1 MAKILS
7 LYFVLIASII
17 YNVAIA
23 QTSTINKL
31 NSEQQNIQA
40 QEASEWVVV
49 LNDPRPARLQG
60 WLRNQ
65 YHKSSGEY
73 RGSLELERYGRSIA
87 TKYKMELRDQWLIP
101 SLGVYC
107 LVVRFNDDKS
117 ETIANLKKNKAVQ
130 WVQPS
135 NDFELL
141 SAKTQS
147 QLIDKTKLTTPV
159 DDTINSAA
167 DGGGVVIAIIDSAVD
182 DSHQD
187 LAGQIAQS
195 GDFVIT
201 RESSDSK
208 EQLGEMHGTAIAGVL
223 IADRNTKLGVAGVAP
238 GATLKAYRGCWEAS
252 ETNKTN
258 CNTLSL
264 ARALDAVS
272 ASNTDILN
280 LSLSGPK
287 DLLLDRLI
295 QRIID
300 QGTIVVTAFDPT
312 RPAINRFPSQRDGV
326 LIVRAQD
333 LDNQHTEF
341 FTAPGARVV
350 LSPGNKYDFMHGHS
364 VASAYTSGLLAL
376 RKQVFETA
384 IGGKKQADW
393 RMVSNDQ
400 AAQDLL
406 SDILMR

>member
-1 MAKILS
+1 M
-7 LYFVLIASII
+7 
-17 YNVAIA
+17 
-23 QTSTINKL
+23 
-31 NSEQQNIQA
+31 
-40 QEASEWVVV
+40 
-49 LNDPRPARLQG
+49 
-60 WLRNQ
+60 
-65 YHKSSGEY
+65 SS
-73 RGSLELERYGRSIA
+73 
-87 TKYKMELRDQWLIP
+87 
-101 SLGVYC
+101 
-107 LVVRFNDDKS
+107 
-117 ETIANLKKNKAVQ
+117 
-130 WVQPS
+130 
-135 NDFELL
+135 
-141 SAKTQS
+141 
-147 QLIDKTKLTTPV
+147 
-159 DDTINSAA
+159 
-167 DGGGVVIAIIDSAVD
+167 
-182 DSHQD
+182 
-187 LAGQIAQS
+187 
-195 GDFVIT
+195 
-201 RESSDSK
+201 
-208 EQLGEMHGTAIAGVL
+208 
-223 IADRNTKLGVAGVAP
+223 
-238 GATLKAYRGCWEAS
+238 
-252 ETNKTN
+252 
-258 CNTLSL
+258 
-264 ARALDAVS
+264 
-272 ASNTDILN
+272 SNTDILN